1 MSEHWKFFIRSVVS
15 CHQDDM
21 VERFIADH
29 TVHEEIKK
37 FEATVRSHWKRVMG
51 PVPKAYVMPEL
62 KASSSP
68 CTNAAAKAVNPPEA
82 QRTSSA
88 SHSANP
94 AEASSNNCGPSQGDP
109 AAAAAT
115 ANSQPA
121 PAIPAATVSNMASGG
136 ASASP
141 MAPPAVIAAATSPAI
156 PADAG
161 AQGTRLPPLA
171 LKVRPVLKFKLING
185 RQSEDFAEALECTSP
200 EAEYRLIEVAI
211 PPELGLRFD
220 QKTRS
225 IQGKPAASGDFTL
238 VVRYRHHDDPPEAVR
253 ESPVNFY
260 VNPNPKLLWQDIPSN
275 RQDPLWKDDEAAQML
290 AGPLRR
296 IVAARK
302 RGRSHAH
309 VGSCCDDDFVIHHD
323 TANDWYVAIVADGAG
338 SAKASRHGSRLAVR
352 AAGNH
357 IKNALAGDDDEKIA
371 AAVAGYL
378 AAPSEGRDH
387 AKRVLHN
394 ALYVVVG
401 YAAHKAM
408 KALMDEVQVRSD
420 LISSVKDL
428 STTLL
433 IGIAKKFGD
442 QWLCATY
449 WVGDGAIG
457 VYHKGSSIEL
467 LGEVD
472 SGEYSG
478 QTRFLDSNEVTQE
491 ALFKRTRFTLRPDFT
506 GFLLMTD
513 GVSDPKFETEARLVE
528 LDAWD
533 ALWEDLQSGADLAGS
548 NPDIKLLEWL
558 DFWSQ
563 GNHDDRTIA
572 IIY

>member
-15 CHQDDM
+15 CHQDD
-21 VERFIADH
+21 VLERFIADH

-62 KASSSP
+62 KPSNPPSV
-68 CTNAAAKAVNPPEA
+68 NAARQANLPVA

-88 SHSANP
+88 PHPANP
-94 AEASSNNCGPSQGDP
+94 TVACSDTRGASQGDP
-109 AAAAAT
+109 AAASASST
-115 ANSQPA
+115 SQPA
-121 PAIPAATVSNMASGG
+121 PAIAAATVSNMASAGT
-136 ASASP
+136 SASTK
-141 MAPPAVIAAATSPAI
+141 APPAVTATATSPII
-156 PADAG
+156 PSDAG
-161 AQGTRLPPLA
+161 APGTRLPPPA

-185 RQSEDFAEALECTSP
+185 RQSEDFAETLECTSP
-200 EAEYRLIEVAI
+200 ESEYRLIEVEI

-220 QKTRS
+220 QKTSS

-238 VVRYRHHDDPPEAVR
+238 VVRYRHQDDPPEAVR
-253 ESPVNFY
+253 ESPINFY

-387 AKRVLHN
+387 AKRFLHN

-401 YAAHKAM
+401 HAAHKAM
-408 KALMDEVQVRSD
+408 KALVDEAQVRTD

-491 ALFKRTRFTLRPDFT
+491 ALFKRTRFTLCPDFT

-533 ALWEDLQSGADLAGS
+533 ALWEDLQSAADLAGP

>member
-1 MSEHWKFFIRSVVS
+1 
-15 CHQDDM
+15 
-21 VERFIADH
+21 
-29 TVHEEIKK
+29 
-37 FEATVRSHWKRVMG
+37 
-51 PVPKAYVMPEL
+51 
-62 KASSSP
+62 
-68 CTNAAAKAVNPPEA
+68 
-82 QRTSSA
+82 
-88 SHSANP
+88 
-94 AEASSNNCGPSQGDP
+94 
-109 AAAAAT
+109 
-115 ANSQPA
+115 
-121 PAIPAATVSNMASGG
+121 
-136 ASASP
+136 
-141 MAPPAVIAAATSPAI
+141 
-156 PADAG
+156 
-161 AQGTRLPPLA
+161 
-171 LKVRPVLKFKLING
+171 
-185 RQSEDFAEALECTSP
+185 
-200 EAEYRLIEVAI
+200 
-211 PPELGLRFD
+211 
-220 QKTRS
+220 
-225 IQGKPAASGDFTL
+225 
-238 VVRYRHHDDPPEAVR
+238 
-253 ESPVNFY
+253 
-260 VNPNPKLLWQDIPSN
+260 
-275 RQDPLWKDDEAAQML
+275 ML

>member
-15 CHQDDM
+15 CHQDD
-21 VERFIADH
+21 VLERFIADH

-62 KASSSP
+62 EPSSP
-68 CTNAAAKAVNPPEA
+68 PSVNAARQAILPVA

-88 SHSANP
+88 PHPVAPTVACSDHRGA
-94 AEASSNNCGPSQGDP
+94 SQGES
-109 AAAAAT
+109 AAASTTAT
-115 ANSQPA
+115 SQPA
-121 PAIPAATVSNMASGG
+121 PAIAAATVPNLASGG
-136 ASASP
+136 TSASP
-141 MAPPAVIAAATSPAI
+141 KAPPAVTEAATSPII

-161 AQGTRLPPLA
+161 APGTRLPPPA
-171 LKVRPVLKFKLING
+171 LKVRPLLKFKLING
-185 RQSEDFAEALECTSP
+185 RQSEDFAEVLECTSP

-238 VVRYRHHDDPPEAVR
+238 VVRYRHQDDPPEAVR
-253 ESPVNFY
+253 ESPINFY

-323 TANDWYVAIVADGAG
+323 SANDWYVAIVADGAG

-357 IKNALAGDDDEKIA
+357 IKNALAGNDDEKIA

-378 AAPSEGRDH
+378 AASSEGRDH

-408 KALMDEVQVRSD
+408 KALVDEAQVRSD

-457 VYHKGSSIEL
+457 VYHKGSGIEL

-491 ALFKRTRFTLRPDFT
+491 ALFKRTRFTLCPDFT